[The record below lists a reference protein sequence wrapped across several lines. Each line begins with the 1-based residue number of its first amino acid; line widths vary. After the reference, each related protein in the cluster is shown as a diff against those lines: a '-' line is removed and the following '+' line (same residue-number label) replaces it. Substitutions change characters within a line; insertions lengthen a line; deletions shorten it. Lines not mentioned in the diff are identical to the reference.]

1 MKTDKQEVIEELK
14 NYPERESIS
23 LEELI
28 DKINEI
34 IRVVNKE
41 NK

>member
-1 MKTDKQEVIEELK
+1 MDKLEK
-14 NYPERESIS
+14 NGDSDYKDV

-34 IRVVNKE
+34 IDLINQQ
-41 NK
+41 